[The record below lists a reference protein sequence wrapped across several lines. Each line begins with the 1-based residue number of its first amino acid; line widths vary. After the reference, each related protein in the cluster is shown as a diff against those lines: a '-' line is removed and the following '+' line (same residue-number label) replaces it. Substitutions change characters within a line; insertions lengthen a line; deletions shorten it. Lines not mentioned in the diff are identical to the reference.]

1 MLKSIKWNDNNNN
14 YIPVTTATIYAC
26 FILSHRIRFCSF
38 DGNTRPLQSSIL
50 HNDFYSSVIYFAGA
64 GFFSPS
70 YTQKAHVSFLNK
82 TQHTV
87 DVLRFL
93 NFAESDTVQ
102 RCQPAKKTK
111 QNKKR
116 EKKNVAGE
124 EITLFCVSP
133 SQHQHIICPLEPI
146 TFFFSQHH
154 VPEVK
159 HHWAITGHNLHQCDK
174 QQL

>member
-1 MLKSIKWNDNNNN
+1 MLKSKKWNDNNNN

-50 HNDFYSSVIYFAGA
+50 RNDFYSSVIYFAGA

-82 TQHTV
+82 IQHTV

-93 NFAESDTVQ
+93 NFASIYMKS
-102 RCQPAKKTK
+102 R
-111 QNKKR
+111 KR
-116 EKKNVAGE
+116 DSTAMSAGE
-124 EITLFCVSP
+124 
-133 SQHQHIICPLEPI
+133 
-146 TFFFSQHH
+146 
-154 VPEVK
+154 K
-159 HHWAITGHNLHQCDK
+159 N
-174 QQL
+174 

>member
-1 MLKSIKWNDNNNN
+1 MLKSKKWNDNNNN

-93 NFAESDTVQ
+93 NFASIYMKSRKRHSTAMSAGE
-102 RCQPAKKTK
+102 KNKTK
-111 QNKKR
+111 QKKGK
-116 EKKNVAGE
+116 EKRSWRGNNPLLCFSLTAPTHHMPFGANY
-124 EITLFCVSP
+124 IFFLPTS
-133 SQHQHIICPLEPI
+133 CPWSKASL
-146 TFFFSQHH
+146 SN
-154 VPEVK
+154 
-159 HHWAITGHNLHQCDK
+159 HWA
-174 QQL
+174 